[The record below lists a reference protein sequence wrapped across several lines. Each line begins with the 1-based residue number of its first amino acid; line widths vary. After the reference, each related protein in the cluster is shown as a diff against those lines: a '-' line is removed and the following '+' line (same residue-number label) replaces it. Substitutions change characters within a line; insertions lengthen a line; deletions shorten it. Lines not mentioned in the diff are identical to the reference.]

1 MKKFIAHLSLLSLL
15 SLAVVAQESTNEP
28 PVVVPPPAPIWPH
41 QTYTNGISIRLP
53 LTDDVYL
60 KLVALRRITGN
71 TNTFLSVATNNLAL
85 QMTPA
90 ASAVWESECRSA
102 ALRIIALPGDAGN
115 KLARIKTILDE

>member
-1 MKKFIAHLSLLSLL
+1 MKKLLIHILAIA
-15 SLAVVAQESTNEP
+15 AVAVLAQESTNTP
-28 PVVVPPPAPIWPH
+28 PVDLS

-60 KLVALRRITGN
+60 KLIALKRITGN
-71 TNTFLSVATNNLAL
+71 TNTCLSVATNNLQL

-90 ASAVWESECRSA
+90 ASAVWEFECRSA